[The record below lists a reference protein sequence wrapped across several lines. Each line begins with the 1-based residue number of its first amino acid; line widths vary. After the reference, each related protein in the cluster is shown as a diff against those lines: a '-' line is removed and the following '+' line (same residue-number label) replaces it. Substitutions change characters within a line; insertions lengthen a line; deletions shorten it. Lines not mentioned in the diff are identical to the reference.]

1 MSTSKG
7 SAAGSIR
14 QAVVTTLVLLLICG
28 FLFPV
33 LMTGLGSLIFPSQA
47 GGNLIYVDGQPVGS
61 RFVGQEF
68 TDPRFMRGR
77 PSQYHYN
84 TYYVGEDGVSYYND
98 GSEYAGLSSGSA
110 NYANSNPALAERVE
124 GDINNFLSGHPSLTV
139 GDIPGDLLTASGSG
153 LDPHISPASAEVQ
166 IPRAR

>member
-61 RFVGQEF
+61 HFVGQEF

-77 PSQYHYN
+77 PSQYHDN
-84 TYYVGEDGVSYYND
+84 TY
-98 GSEYAGLSSGSA
+98 
-110 NYANSNPALAERVE
+110 
-124 GDINNFLSGHPSLTV
+124 
-139 GDIPGDLLTASGSG
+139 
-153 LDPHISPASAEVQ
+153 
-166 IPRAR
+166 

>member
-47 GGNLIYVDGQPVGS
+47 GS
-61 RFVGQEF
+61 A
-68 TDPRFMRGR
+68 
-77 PSQYHYN
+77 PS
-84 TYYVGEDGVSYYND
+84 S
-98 GSEYAGLSSGSA
+98 
-110 NYANSNPALAERVE
+110 
-124 GDINNFLSGHPSLTV
+124 
-139 GDIPGDLLTASGSG
+139 
-153 LDPHISPASAEVQ
+153 
-166 IPRAR
+166 